1 MTENIASPN
10 DERRDLR
17 AELLQAIAEGDQ
29 HERGEITLPTITVD
43 PTNVASAETQRQ
55 IEELFNLGAAS

>member
-1 MTENIASPN
+1 MTDNIPSPHEEHRN
-10 DERRDLR
+10 LR

-43 PTNVASAETQRQ
+43 PTNVASVETQRQ
-55 IEELFNLGAAS
+55 IEELFTLGATS